1 MNDYKTS
8 SFMQMLKVTP
18 PTTQYKSVAKSSQT
32 SSRKAISFASQITPR
47 IVRLRKPCLSF
58 NRKRNRASKCCG
70 TKVLMGIVRC
80 EGVCPSLAGVRTAVS
95 RSLIETAKGKVL
107 DQEDSDGSGW
117 QTLCRGQWVAQ
128 LYSCYPSIA
137 STWFE
142 QRFRTYRLYTLSSR
156 PFNDRSIFCSN
167 NFFSKQIEPKTSQAK
182 RSLTTG
188 FLGSG
193 LSNGFCKTKA

>member
-18 PTTQYKSVAKSSQT
+18 PTTQYKSVAKSSQA

-80 EGVCPSLAGVRTAVS
+80 VTVARVCVPLSPVSGQRSHDLLSRQRKVKSSTRKIQMEVVDRPCAGDNELHNS
-95 RSLIETAKGKVL
+95 
-107 DQEDSDGSGW
+107 SG
-117 QTLCRGQWVAQ
+117 
-128 LYSCYPSIA
+128 YPSIA

-167 NFFSKQIEPKTSQAK
+167 NFFSKQIEHKNHNQNE
-182 RSLTTG
+182 R
-188 FLGSG
+188 
-193 LSNGFCKTKA
+193 